1 MLHQDASTHRW
12 VTGEVWNLVVT
23 MDNATG
29 EHTSMFFCDQ
39 EGTALSFHGLGLSG
53 FTTQDINR
61 CQTTAG
67 ACALVYN

>member
-1 MLHQDASTHRW
+1 
-12 VTGEVWNLVVT
+12 

-29 EHTSMFFCDQ
+29 EHTSMVFCDQ

-67 ACALVYN
+67 ACALVYK